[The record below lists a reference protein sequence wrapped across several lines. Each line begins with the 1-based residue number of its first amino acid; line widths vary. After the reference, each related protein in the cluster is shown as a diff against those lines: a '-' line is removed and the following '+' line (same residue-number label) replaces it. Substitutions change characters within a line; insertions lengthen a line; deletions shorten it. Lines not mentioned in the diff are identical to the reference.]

1 MKKKNNIFIKLF
13 RPLVKIFDKI
23 LIRPVTKLILRL
35 RDWANSVASIFDK
48 MSNNKSFLLFVSLI
62 LAFGSFIIIDRE
74 RDVAMD
80 QYAEIM
86 YNQPVTAVYNDV
98 QYVIEGLPETV
109 DITLIGQKR
118 HIFLAKQSPSK
129 GVTVDLTGLKP
140 GEHKVKL
147 KYSQGLKSLE
157 YKLDPSEVTITIYE
171 KVSASKSLTYDI
183 LHSDELDSKLYINK
197 VTLDRSEVI
206 VKGSQKSLD
215 KVASVRALIDVRDIP
230 KDATGEITLDNVS
243 LVAYDTNGKIINV
256 EVIPKTITAKL
267 QITSPQKEVP
277 IKVVPTGDV
286 ALGKSIKSI
295 ETNISKVTVYGKSS
309 VVNNMDS
316 LTVKVN
322 VDELNADKTF
332 NITLEKPDG
341 ITELSENQITVTVRL
356 DQSDSKVVEGVRIR
370 TENLADN
377 YSVNALSANDS
388 TVNVKV
394 TGSSEAIKN
403 ITADNI
409 KAYVD
414 LKNAKVGENKLKV
427 KVTGDDVTLNYEIVN
442 NKTITVVVTEPLFF
456 FVL

>member
-1 MKKKNNIFIKLF
+1 MKKKNNIFVKMF
-13 RPLVKIFDKI
+13 RPLGKLIDKL
-23 LIRPVTKLILRL
+23 LIRPVTKLILKL
-35 RDWANSVASIFDK
+35 REWANSVTSVFDK
-48 MSNNKSFLLFVSLI
+48 MSNNKSFLLFISLV
-62 LAFGSFIIIDRE
+62 LAFGAFIIIDRE
-74 RDVAMD
+74 RSVAMD

-98 QYVIEGLPETV
+98 QYVVEGLPETV

-171 KVSASKSLTYDI
+171 KVSASKSLTYDV

-230 KDATGEITLDNVS
+230 ENATGEITLDSVP

-267 QITSPQKEVP
+267 QITG
-277 IKVVPTGDV
+277 IKKKMVNSCFRNDTG
-286 ALGKSIKSI
+286 
-295 ETNISKVTVYGKSS
+295 
-309 VVNNMDS
+309 
-316 LTVKVN
+316 
-322 VDELNADKTF
+322 
-332 NITLEKPDG
+332 
-341 ITELSENQITVTVRL
+341 R
-356 DQSDSKVVEGVRIR
+356 
-370 TENLADN
+370 
-377 YSVNALSANDS
+377 
-388 TVNVKV
+388 
-394 TGSSEAIKN
+394 
-403 ITADNI
+403 
-409 KAYVD
+409 
-414 LKNAKVGENKLKV
+414 LKNPIFHFNH
-427 KVTGDDVTLNYEIVN
+427 
-442 NKTITVVVTEPLFF
+442 
-456 FVL
+456 

>member
-1 MKKKNNIFIKLF
+1 MKKKNNIFVKLF
-13 RPLVKIFDKI
+13 RPLGKLIDKL
-23 LIRPVTKLILRL
+23 LIRPVTKLILKL
-35 RDWANSVASIFDK
+35 REWANSVASIFGK

-171 KVSASKSLTYDI
+171 KVSASKSLTYDV

-295 ETNISKVTVYGKSS
+295 ETNITKVTVYGKSS

-442 NKTITVVVTEPLFF
+442 NKTITVVVTEK
-456 FVL
+456 

>member
-1 MKKKNNIFIKLF
+1 MKKKNNIFVKLF
-13 RPLVKIFDKI
+13 RPLGKLIDKL
-23 LIRPVTKLILRL
+23 LIRPVTKLILKL
-35 RDWANSVASIFDK
+35 REWANSVASIFDK

-442 NKTITVVVTEPLFF
+442 NKTITVVVTEK
-456 FVL
+456 

>member
-13 RPLVKIFDKI
+13 RPLVKIFDNI

-243 LVAYDTNGKIINV
+243 LVAYATNGKIINV

-442 NKTITVVVTEPLFF
+442 NKTITVVVTEK
-456 FVL
+456 

>member
-1 MKKKNNIFIKLF
+1 MKKKNNIFVKLF
-13 RPLVKIFDKI
+13 RPIGKLIDKI
-23 LIRPVTKLILRL
+23 LIRPVTKLVLKL
-35 RDWANSVASIFDK
+35 RDWINSFVSLFDK
-48 MSNNKSFLLFVSLI
+48 MSNNKSFLLLVSLI
-62 LAFGSFIIIDRE
+62 LAFSTFIIIDRE
-74 RDVAMD
+74 RSVAMD

-98 QYVIEGLPETV
+98 QYVVEGLPETV

-171 KVSASKSLTYDI
+171 KVSASKTLTYDI

-230 KDATGEITLDNVS
+230 KDATGDVTLENVS
-243 LVAYDTNGKIINV
+243 LVAYDTNGKIIDV

-267 QITSPQKEVP
+267 EITSPKKEVP
-277 IKVVPTGDV
+277 IKVIPTGEV

-295 ETNISKVTVYGKSS
+295 DTNISKVTVYGKSS
-309 VVNNMDS
+309 AVNKLDA
-316 LTVKVN
+316 LTVKVD
-322 VDELNADKTF
+322 VGELSSDKTF

-341 ITELSENQITVTVRL
+341 ITELSENQISVTVRL
-356 DQSDSKVVEGVRIR
+356 DASDSKVVEGVRIR

-403 ITADNI
+403 INADNI

-442 NKTITVVVTEPLFF
+442 NKTITVVVTEK
-456 FVL
+456 

>member
-1 MKKKNNIFIKLF
+1 MKKKNNIFVKLF
-13 RPLVKIFDKI
+13 RPIGNLIDKI
-23 LIRPVTKLILRL
+23 LIRPVTKLVLKL
-35 RDWANSVASIFDK
+35 RDWINSFVSLFDK
-48 MSNNKSFLLFVSLI
+48 MSNNKSFLLLVSLI
-62 LAFGSFIIIDRE
+62 LAFSTFIIIDRE
-74 RDVAMD
+74 RSVAMD

-98 QYVIEGLPETV
+98 QYVVEGLPETV

-171 KVSASKSLTYDI
+171 KVSASKTLTYDI

-230 KDATGEITLDNVS
+230 KDATGDVTLENVS
-243 LVAYDTNGKIINV
+243 LVAYDTNGKIIDV

-267 QITSPQKEVP
+267 EITSPKKEVP
-277 IKVVPTGDV
+277 IKVIPTGEV

-295 ETNISKVTVYGKSS
+295 DTNISKVTVYGKSS
-309 VVNNMDS
+309 AVNKLDA
-316 LTVKVN
+316 LTVKVD
-322 VDELNADKTF
+322 VGELSSDKTF

-341 ITELSENQITVTVRL
+341 ITELSENQISVTVKL
-356 DQSDSKVVEGVRIR
+356 DASDSKVVEGVRIR

-403 ITADNI
+403 INADNI

-442 NKTITVVVTEPLFF
+442 NKTITVVVTEK
-456 FVL
+456 

>member
-295 ETNISKVTVYGKSS
+295 ETNITKVTVYGKSS

-414 LKNAKVGENKLKV
+414 LKNSKVGENKLKV

-442 NKTITVVVTEPLFF
+442 NKTITVVVTEK
-456 FVL
+456 

>member
-295 ETNISKVTVYGKSS
+295 ETNITKVTVYGKSS

-442 NKTITVVVTEPLFF
+442 NKTITVVVTEK
-456 FVL
+456 

>member
-1 MKKKNNIFIKLF
+1 MKKKNNIFVTLF
-13 RPLVKIFDKI
+13 RPIGNLIDKI
-23 LIRPVTKLILRL
+23 LIRPVTKLVLKL
-35 RDWANSVASIFDK
+35 RDWINSFVSLFDK
-48 MSNNKSFLLFVSLI
+48 MSNNKSFLLLVSLI
-62 LAFGSFIIIDRE
+62 LAFSTFIIIDRE
-74 RDVAMD
+74 RSVAMD

-98 QYVIEGLPETV
+98 QYVVEGLPETV

-171 KVSASKSLTYDI
+171 KVSASKTLTYDI

-230 KDATGEITLDNVS
+230 KDATGDVTLENVS
-243 LVAYDTNGKIINV
+243 LVAYDTNGKIIDV

-267 QITSPQKEVP
+267 EITSPKKEVP
-277 IKVVPTGDV
+277 IKVIPTGEV

-295 ETNISKVTVYGKSS
+295 DTNISKVTVYGKSS
-309 VVNNMDS
+309 AVNKLDA
-316 LTVKVN
+316 LTVKVD
-322 VDELNADKTF
+322 VGELSSDKTF

-341 ITELSENQITVTVRL
+341 ITELSENQISVTVKL
-356 DQSDSKVVEGVRIR
+356 DASDSKVVEGVRIR

-403 ITADNI
+403 INADNI

-442 NKTITVVVTEPLFF
+442 NKTITVVVTEK
-456 FVL
+456 

>member
-1 MKKKNNIFIKLF
+1 MKKKNNIFVKLF
-13 RPLVKIFDKI
+13 RPIGKLIDKI
-23 LIRPVTKLILRL
+23 LIRPVTKLILKL
-35 RDWANSVASIFDK
+35 RKWANSVASIFDK
-48 MSNNKSFLLFVSLI
+48 MSNNKSFLLFISLV
-62 LAFGSFIIIDRE
+62 LAFGAFIIIDRE
-74 RDVAMD
+74 RSVAMD

-98 QYVIEGLPETV
+98 QYVVEGLPETV

-171 KVSASKSLTYDI
+171 KVSASKSLTYDV

-230 KDATGEITLDNVS
+230 ENATGEITLDSVP

-309 VVNNMDS
+309 TVNNLDA
-316 LTVKVN
+316 LTVKVD
-322 VDELNADKTF
+322 VDGLTTDKTF

-341 ITELSENQITVTVRL
+341 ITEISENQITVTVRL
-356 DQSDSKVVEGVRIR
+356 DSSDSKVVEGVRIR

-403 ITADNI
+403 INADNI

-442 NKTITVVVTEPLFF
+442 NKTITVVVTEK
-456 FVL
+456 

>member
-442 NKTITVVVTEPLFF
+442 NKTITVVVTEK
-456 FVL
+456 

>member
-1 MKKKNNIFIKLF
+1 MKKKNNIFVKLF
-13 RPLVKIFDKI
+13 RPIGKLIDKI
-23 LIRPVTKLILRL
+23 LIRPVTKLVLKL
-35 RDWANSVASIFDK
+35 RDWINSFVSLFDK
-48 MSNNKSFLLFVSLI
+48 MSNNKSFLLLVSLI
-62 LAFGSFIIIDRE
+62 LAFSTFIIIDRE
-74 RDVAMD
+74 RSVAMD

-171 KVSASKSLTYDI
+171 KVSASKTLTYDI

-215 KVASVRALIDVRDIP
+215 KVASVRAFIDVRDIP
-230 KDATGEITLDNVS
+230 KDATGDVTLENVS
-243 LVAYDTNGKIINV
+243 LVAYDTNGKIIDV

-267 QITSPQKEVP
+267 EITSPKKEVP
-277 IKVVPTGDV
+277 IKVIPTGEV

-295 ETNISKVTVYGKSS
+295 DTNISKVTVYGKSS
-309 VVNNMDS
+309 AVNKLDA
-316 LTVKVN
+316 LTVKVD
-322 VDELNADKTF
+322 VGELSSDKTF

-341 ITELSENQITVTVRL
+341 ITELSENQISVTVRL
-356 DQSDSKVVEGVRIR
+356 DASDSKVVEGVRIR

-403 ITADNI
+403 INADNI

-442 NKTITVVVTEPLFF
+442 NKTITVVVTEK
-456 FVL
+456 

>member
-35 RDWANSVASIFDK
+35 RDWANSVV
-48 MSNNKSFLLFVSLI
+48 LFVSLI

-243 LVAYDTNGKIINV
+243 LLYL
-256 EVIPKTITAKL
+256 KL
-267 QITSPQKEVP
+267 
-277 IKVVPTGDV
+277 
-286 ALGKSIKSI
+286 L
-295 ETNISKVTVYGKSS
+295 
-309 VVNNMDS
+309 
-316 LTVKVN
+316 L
-322 VDELNADKTF
+322 
-332 NITLEKPDG
+332 
-341 ITELSENQITVTVRL
+341 
-356 DQSDSKVVEGVRIR
+356 
-370 TENLADN
+370 
-377 YSVNALSANDS
+377 
-388 TVNVKV
+388 
-394 TGSSEAIKN
+394 
-403 ITADNI
+403 
-409 KAYVD
+409 
-414 LKNAKVGENKLKV
+414 
-427 KVTGDDVTLNYEIVN
+427 LNY
-442 NKTITVVVTEPLFF
+442 K
-456 FVL
+456 

>member
-171 KVSASKSLTYDI
+171 KVSASKSLTYDV

-295 ETNISKVTVYGKSS
+295 ETNITKVTVYGKSS

-442 NKTITVVVTEPLFF
+442 NKTITVVVTEK
-456 FVL
+456 

>member
-1 MKKKNNIFIKLF
+1 MKKKNNIFVKLF
-13 RPLVKIFDKI
+13 RPIGKLIDKI
-23 LIRPVTKLILRL
+23 LIRPVTKLVLKL
-35 RDWANSVASIFDK
+35 RDWINSFVSLFDK
-48 MSNNKSFLLFVSLI
+48 MSNNKSFLLLVSLI
-62 LAFGSFIIIDRE
+62 LAFSTFIIIDRE
-74 RDVAMD
+74 RSVAMD

-98 QYVIEGLPETV
+98 QYVVEGLPETV

-230 KDATGEITLDNVS
+230 KDATGDVTLENVS
-243 LVAYDTNGKIINV
+243 LVAYDTNGKIIDV

-267 QITSPQKEVP
+267 EITSPKKEVP
-277 IKVVPTGDV
+277 IKVIPTGEV

-295 ETNISKVTVYGKSS
+295 DTNISKVTVYGKSS
-309 VVNNMDS
+309 AVNKLDA
-316 LTVKVN
+316 LTVKVD
-322 VDELNADKTF
+322 VGELSSDKTF

-341 ITELSENQITVTVRL
+341 ITELSENQISVTVRL
-356 DQSDSKVVEGVRIR
+356 DASDSKVVEGVRIR

-403 ITADNI
+403 INADNI

-442 NKTITVVVTEPLFF
+442 NKTITVVVTEK
-456 FVL
+456 

>member
-1 MKKKNNIFIKLF
+1 MKKKNNIFVKLF
-13 RPLVKIFDKI
+13 RPIGKLIDKI
-23 LIRPVTKLILRL
+23 LIRPVTKLVLKL
-35 RDWANSVASIFDK
+35 RDWINSFVSLFDK
-48 MSNNKSFLLFVSLI
+48 MSNNKSFLLFISLV
-62 LAFGSFIIIDRE
+62 LAFGAFIIIDRE
-74 RDVAMD
+74 RSVAMD

-98 QYVIEGLPETV
+98 QYVVEGLPETV

-171 KVSASKSLTYDI
+171 KVSASKTLTYDI

-230 KDATGEITLDNVS
+230 KDATGDVTLENVS
-243 LVAYDTNGKIINV
+243 LVAYDTNGKIIDV

-267 QITSPQKEVP
+267 EITSPKKEVP
-277 IKVVPTGDV
+277 IKVIPTGEV

-295 ETNISKVTVYGKSS
+295 DTNISKVTVYGKSS
-309 VVNNMDS
+309 AVNKLDA
-316 LTVKVN
+316 LTVKVD
-322 VDELNADKTF
+322 VGELSSDKTF

-341 ITELSENQITVTVRL
+341 ITELSENQISVTVRL
-356 DQSDSKVVEGVRIR
+356 DASDSKVVEGVRIR

-403 ITADNI
+403 INADNI

-442 NKTITVVVTEPLFF
+442 NKTITVVVTEK
-456 FVL
+456 